1 MKKKLATIFSSL
13 ALVAMLIATLCAC
26 STYGSV
32 KSEYESKGWTENE
45 NCVKLQETLL
55 KNALG
60 EDYAQTCKIHALAK
74 NGSILNYV
82 VILEFKS
89 TDEMNKKINE
99 SETLKGMIKRRP
111 EFRLGQPK
119 LRSSLFHDERRQR
132 NIQELQI
139 NCKIPSS
146 EGIFILRKPLKISC
160 FFLKNML
167 YS

>member
-26 STYGSV
+26 STYDSV
-32 KSEYESKGWTENE
+32 KSEYESNGWTENE

-74 NGSILNYV
+74 TGSILNYV

-89 TDEMNKKINE
+89 TDEMNKKIDE
-99 SETLKGMIKRRP
+99 SATLKGMIKDVQNSD
-111 EFRLGQPK
+111 LVNK
-119 LRSSLFHDERRQR
+119 NCVLLFSMT
-132 NIQELQI
+132 N
-139 NCKIPSS
+139 
-146 EGIFILRKPLKISC
+146 EGREIF
-160 FFLKNML
+160 KN
-167 YS
+167 SK